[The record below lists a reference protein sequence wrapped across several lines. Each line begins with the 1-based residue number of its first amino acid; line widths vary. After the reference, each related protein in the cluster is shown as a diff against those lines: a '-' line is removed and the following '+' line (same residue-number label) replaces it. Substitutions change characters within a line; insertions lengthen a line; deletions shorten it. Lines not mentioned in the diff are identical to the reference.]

1 MALQNIILVG
11 AGGSL
16 GVALIKGLTSEP
28 SFNVTCLVRES
39 SSTLKTIPKDYPS
52 VTIRKI
58 SDSCPKDELIEAFKG
73 QDAVVNATTA
83 VEEQYRFIDAA
94 IEAGVRHYVPSEFGL
109 DNSRAEARAM
119 CALFDGK
126 GKVAKYLE
134 SKKFT
139 GLTWHAIACG
149 MWIDWAFKNSFLG
162 LDYAN
167 RTISFYDDGRGKFST
182 STLANTALALNR
194 SLLAPEKAKNRRIF
208 ISDFALSQEELVQI
222 IERVSGDK
230 WTVKTV
236 DSKARYTEA
245 SKKVAEGDPY
255 AVYTQIEIGFA
266 TGKYGGHFEEK
277 EELFNDVLGLPKQ
290 DKEEVVR
297 AALKSMES

>member
-11 AGGSL
+11 AGGCL

-28 SFNVTCLVRES
+28 SFNVLVLVRSS
-39 SSTLKTIPKDYPS
+39 SSTLKTIPRDYPS

-58 SDSCPKDELIEAFKG
+58 SDTCPKDELIEAFKG

-94 IEAGVRHYVPSEFGL
+94 VEAGVKHYVPSEFGL

-126 GKVAKYLE
+126 GKIAEYLE
-134 SKKFT
+134 SKKST

-149 MWIDWAFKNSFLG
+149 IFLG

-194 SLLAPEKAKNRRIF
+194 SLLAPEKTKNRRIF

-222 IERVSGDK
+222 IERVSGEK

-236 DSKARYTEA
+236 DSKARYAEA

-266 TGKYGGHFEEK
+266 TGKYSGHFEEK

-290 DKEEVVR
+290 DKEEVIR
-297 AALKSMES
+297 NALKSMES